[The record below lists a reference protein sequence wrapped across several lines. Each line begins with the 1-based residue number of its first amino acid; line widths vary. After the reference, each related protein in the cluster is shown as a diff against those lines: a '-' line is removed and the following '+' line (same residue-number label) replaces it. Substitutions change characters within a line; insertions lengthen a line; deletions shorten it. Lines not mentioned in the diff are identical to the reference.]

1 MGLLQEKDKEYLKTE
16 FSKLKNDVK
25 LILFTQEEDCTYCN
39 DEKMLIDELGS
50 LSEKLKVEHY
60 DYATQNDKKE
70 QYKVDKYPALI
81 VEGIKD
87 YGIRYYGIPAG
98 YEFAS
103 VIEDIMDVSEGN
115 SNLAEQ
121 SKKKLEAINKPIRIQ
136 VFVTPSCPYCPKAV
150 RTAHKIAIE
159 NDFVTADMVEASE
172 FPEVSDKY
180 GVQAVPKT
188 VINDGTE
195 FVGALPEDQFVDGVL
210 SALEQN
216 K

>member
-39 DEKMLIDELGS
+39 DEKILIDELGS

-81 VEGIKD
+81 IEGVKD

-103 VIEDIMDVSEGN
+103 VIEDIMDVSEG
-115 SNLAEQ
+115 SSKLTDQ

-188 VINDGTE
+188 VVNDGVE

>member
-1 MGLLQEKDKEYLKTE
+1 MGLLQEKDKEYLRNE
-16 FSKLKNDVK
+16 FLKLKNPVK

-39 DEKMLIDELGS
+39 DEKMLLDELVS
-50 LSEKLKVEHY
+50 LSDKLKVEYY
-60 DYATQNDKKE
+60 DYDKHLDKRE

-81 VEGIKD
+81 IEGAKD

-103 VIEDIMDVSEGN
+103 VIEDIMDVSEGK
-115 SNLAEQ
+115 SSLTVE
-121 SKKKLEAINKPIRIQ
+121 SKKKLQSINKPIRIQ
-136 VFVTPSCPYCPKAV
+136 VFVTPSCPYCPRAV
-150 RTAHKIAIE
+150 RTAHKIAME
-159 NDFVTADMVEASE
+159 NDFVTADMVEATE
-172 FPEVSDKY
+172 FPEISDKY

-188 VINDGTE
+188 IVNDDVE

-210 SALEQN
+210 SALDSN

>member
-1 MGLLQEKDKEYLKTE
+1 MGLLQEKDKEYLKNE

-25 LILFTQEEDCTYCN
+25 LVLFTQEEDCTYCN

-50 LSEKLKVEHY
+50 LSDKIKVEHY

-70 QYKVDKYPALI
+70 QYKIDKYPALI
-81 VEGIKD
+81 IEGVRD

-103 VIEDIMDVSEGN
+103 VIEDIMDVSEG
-115 SNLAEQ
+115 SSHLTEE
-121 SKKKLEAINKPIRIQ
+121 SKKKLQAINKPIRIQ

-159 NDFVTADMVEASE
+159 NDFVTADMVEATE
-172 FPEVSDKY
+172 FPEVSNKY
-180 GVQAVPKT
+180 GVQSVPKT
-188 VINDGTE
+188 VINDGVE
-195 FVGALPEDQFVDGVL
+195 FVGALPEDQFIDGVI
-210 SALEQN
+210 SALEPN
-216 K
+216 R